1 MKKKSLT
8 IGTDI
13 IVLILTSIWLSGLDL
28 NNLST
33 LQITGLVLMAIML
46 VLMVAKLFMKG
57 E

>member
-28 NNLST
+28 NNLSI

-46 VLMVAKLFMKG
+46 VLMLAKLFMKG